1 MGRRKIK
8 MEMVKDAASRLV
20 TFSKRRNGLFK
31 KANEL
36 AILCGAELAIVVF
49 SPGGKPFSFGHPS
62 VDVVTQ
68 RFLRHLHDEED
79 EDEEEAKWPKLN
91 KRLIN
96 LTRQLEEEKKK
107 GAMLDKAI
115 EEKMAKYG
123 LGPESGPDDL
133 SKLEGFKRSLEKL
146 REDVK
151 LRKREMEAASSLLVL
166 AEKENKKSRGR
177 EVTVP
182 RVPSHV
188 SIVLIHNNGGM
199 VDECVREEAGSAFL
213 NQPARIPHVTACI
226 RNICFQLRFTC

>member
-8 MEMVKDAASRLV
+8 MEMVQDAASRLV

-68 RFLRHLHDEED
+68 RFLRHLQDED
-79 EDEEEAKWPKLN
+79 EDKDKDEEEAKWPKLN
-91 KRLIN
+91 KRLMN

-107 GAMLDKAI
+107 GARLDKAI

-166 AEKENKKSRGR
+166 AEKLQLNEENNVAESDHDDDGASASDGGEIK
-177 EVTVP
+177 
-182 RVPSHV
+182 
-188 SIVLIHNNGGM
+188 NG
-199 VDECVREEAGSAFL
+199 
-213 NQPARIPHVTACI
+213 N
-226 RNICFQLRFTC
+226 